1 MQNNIENFPSMKAE
15 LTRLVCNILERV
27 PLEQRS
33 DVLVMV
39 GKAYGLGLPKTR
51 RVKPVFHSHRDLSKQ
66 QLIAELRVVKWK
78 LRNQGQWLPASHP
91 LVAQRDSLLERIS
104 SGRYSFRSPK
114 GESGPFF
121 FPQEEEE
128 EEASEEDSYDFYHSD
143 GDDSVNRVG
152 P

>member
-15 LTRLVCNILERV
+15 LTRLVCNILDRV
-27 PLEQRS
+27 PKEQRT
-33 DVLVMV
+33 DVLVLV
-39 GKAYGLGLPKTR
+39 GKTYGLGLPKIS
-51 RVKPVFHSHRDLSKQ
+51 RVKPVSQPRRDCSKKD
-66 QLIAELRVVKWK
+66 LEAELRVVKWK

-104 SGRYSFRSPK
+104 SGRYSFRCPA

-121 FPQEEEE
+121 FPQEEE